1 MTSRKLFKQKTV
13 HLFLG
18 ALPYSVLTPHY
29 DTKSPLARLGV
40 MEERNAK
47 LANLLIGIFFIILA
61 GTLIVDLITFWPIL
75 EARPQSL
82 QHAVSDAQ
90 SDS

>member
-1 MTSRKLFKQKTV
+1 
-13 HLFLG
+13 
-18 ALPYSVLTPHY
+18 
-29 DTKSPLARLGV
+29 

-47 LANLLIGIFFIILA
+47 LANVLIGIFFIILA